1 MIVDWPL
8 AQLVLELELDGGE
21 SFLSHDGVRAGLI
34 LLSTMLLS
42 FLFIRTSAR
51 LMRSPK
57 VSWWPGS
64 VTTEAACTS
73 TTSCSGS
80 C

>member
-21 SFLSHDGVRAGLI
+21 EFLPHDGTRAGLI

-42 FLFIRTSAR
+42 FVFIRISAR

-57 VSWWPGS
+57 VPWWPGN
-64 VTTEAACTS
+64 VTPGACTS

-80 C
+80 S